1 MKLDWS
7 AVRARYERTKTL
19 QPLAGQST
27 LEVVEVDDEKICVKQ
42 RLWRDCVTR
51 TALETALTLLED
63 RPLPGN
69 AVEFAEELRRYY
81 SRGPAVTTGCS
92 RVPNLSAVVLSDL
105 GYLEP

>member
-7 AVRARYERTKTL
+7 AVRARYEHTKTL
-19 QPLAGQST
+19 QPIAGQSI
-27 LEVVEVDDEKICVKQ
+27 LEVVGVDDEKICVKQ

-69 AVEFAEELRRYY
+69 ALEFAEELRRYY
-81 SRGPAVTTGCS
+81 SRGTAVTTGCS
-92 RVPNLSAVVLSDL
+92 RVPNLTAVILSDL